1 MEDKVIVFA
10 AGELVV
16 ILLMAGLIL
25 TVKGQDPEAR
35 QLYFG
40 SVVLTAMALVF
51 MLGMAMYY
59 FAPDEKY
66 SERAAKI
73 FEACVHIIPPLLTLV
88 IGFYFGKRSEATPPP
103 SAAIQKE

>member
-1 MEDKVIVFA
+1 MDSVLAFA

-16 ILLMAGLIL
+16 VVIMAGLIR
-25 TVKGQDPEAR
+25 TVKGKDPEAR

-66 SERAAKI
+66 SDRAAKI

-88 IGFYFGKRSEATPPP
+88 IGFYFGKRSEAPPP
-103 SAAIQKE
+103 PPKAEIP